1 MLYAG
6 IVGLPN
12 VGKST
17 LFNALTKSDVISGNF
32 MFSTTTA
39 NIGVVE
45 LEDARL
51 DVLAEIHKSRKTIPT
66 SFELVDVPAL
76 VSGSSS
82 GEGLGNQF
90 LVSIR
95 NVDAICHVI
104 RCFVDE
110 NVMHVS
116 DKLDPLND
124 IETIQLELN
133 YADLDSIVK
142 RLPRLEKK
150 AKLDNNSIERKEYD
164 ILIRLQEALE
174 NDIPIRRVS
183 LDEEEEK
190 IIKSYHFLSQK
201 PMLFIANLSE
211 DDFADLS
218 NNKLY
223 NDILT
228 KAKEDLVEVIPICAS
243 LEYELSKME
252 KSEQQMFLDELG
264 IDESGI
270 IKLEKAV
277 YKTLGL
283 STFFTSGETET
294 KAWTFTSGL
303 TARKCAGII
312 HSDFE
317 RGFIRAEVVNYEDLA
332 FYGSH
337 QKSKEAGKVRL
348 EGKEYKVMDGD
359 VIVFRFNV

>member
-17 LFNALTKSDVISGNF
+17 LFNALTKSEVISGNF

-39 NIGVVE
+39 NVGVVE
-45 LEDARL
+45 LEDKRL
-51 DVLAEIHKSRKTIPT
+51 DVLAEIHKSKKTVPT

-104 RCFVDE
+104 RCFVDD
-110 NVMHVS
+110 NVMHVG
-116 DKLDPLND
+116 DKLDPIND

-133 YADLDSIVK
+133 YADLDSIHK

-150 AKLDNNSIERKEYD
+150 ARLDANSLERKEYD
-164 ILIRLQEALE
+164 LLAKLAESLE
-174 NDIPIRRVS
+174 NDIPIRRVELS
-183 LDEEEEK
+183 EEEERL
-190 IIKSYHFLSQK
+190 IKSYHFLSQK
-201 PMLFIANLSE
+201 PMLFIANVSE
-211 DDFADLS
+211 NDFTDLI
-218 NNKLY
+218 NNKFY
-223 NDILT
+223 NEILA
-228 KAKEDLVEVIPICAS
+228 KAKEEQVEVIPICAS
-243 LEYELSKME
+243 LEYELSKLE
-252 KSEQQMFLDELG
+252 KDEQQMFLDELG

-270 IKLEKAV
+270 NKLEKAM

-283 STFFTSGETET
+283 STFFTSGETQT
-294 KAWTFTSGL
+294 KAWTFVNGL
-303 TARKCAGII
+303 SARKCAGII

-317 RGFIRAEVVNYEDLA
+317 RGFIRAEVVNYDDLS
-332 FYGSH
+332 FYGTY
-337 QKSKEAGKVRL
+337 QKAKEAGKVRL
-348 EGKEYKVMDGD
+348 EGKEYKVVDGD

>member
-17 LFNALTKSDVISGNF
+17 LFNALTKSEVMSGNF

-45 LEDARL
+45 LEDTRL

-104 RCFVDE
+104 RCFIDE
-110 NVMHVS
+110 NVIHVS

-133 YADLDSIVK
+133 YADLDSIQK

-150 AKLDNNSIERKEYD
+150 AKLDANSTERKEFD
-164 ILIRLQEALE
+164 ILKRLEEALE
-174 NDIPIRRVS
+174 NDLPIRRVS
-183 LDEEEEK
+183 LTEDEEK

-201 PMLFIANLSE
+201 PMLFIANVSE
-211 DDFADLS
+211 DDFADLN

-223 NDILT
+223 NEILT
-228 KAKEDLVEVIPICAS
+228 KAKTENVEVIPICAS
-243 LEYELSKME
+243 LEYELGKME
-252 KSEQQMFLDELG
+252 KAEQVLFLDELG

-270 IKLEKAV
+270 SKLEKAM

-283 STFFTSGETET
+283 STFFTAGETQT
-294 KAWTFTSGL
+294 KAWTFANGL

-317 RGFIRAEVVNYEDLA
+317 RGFIRAEVVNYEDLS
-332 FYGSH
+332 FYGNY
-337 QKSKEAGKVRL
+337 QKCKEAGKVRL
-348 EGKEYKVMDGD
+348 EGRDYLVMDGD